1 VPKHDS
7 ILAYD
12 SQNDKW
18 IQSAQIYRDKRNMQK
33 TVITV
38 LGVGMGL
45 LLAGLGG
52 LYYKVNT
59 LQAEMVELD
68 VRDELLSL
76 EAKVNSLMEP
86 ELLVEEEP
94 KTIED
99 RVADLERA
107 LGDGEDHAENGGVSE
122 VVNVLYEEVKQLK
135 AAQSSEVEPE

>member
-1 VPKHDS
+1 
-7 ILAYD
+7 
-12 SQNDKW
+12 
-18 IQSAQIYRDKRNMQK
+18 MQK

-68 VRDELLSL
+68 VRDDLLSL